1 MLGWRLGLALK
12 QVLSTRLIHLLWQ
25 IQLQICC
32 VSIRLPQSANQRFL
46 MSSVD
51 WASSITKMENG
62 LDLNPQE
69 AQDLMREVLE
79 DRADKETLKQFLLA
93 LKSKGETAEEV
104 GALVAQMYE
113 HCAPIKIEERSVDTV
128 GTGGDG
134 AHTINISTTAAI
146 IAAAAGSRVVKHG
159 NRAASSK
166 SGAGDLLEVLGV
178 AINLDGAKV
187 ASTVSELGI
196 GFCFAPVF
204 HPAMRFAAPARKE
217 LATATVFNV
226 LGPLANPA
234 RPKAAAIGVANERMH
249 LVMAQVLADRG
260 VEGFVFRGDDGLD
273 EITLATTTSV
283 LTIGGGEITSDRI
296 DAKDFGLANAPISAL
311 VGGDANE
318 NARITNAIFA
328 GEKGAPRDA
337 VLLNAAA
344 AIAAF
349 DGQVG
354 QSIHERIS
362 ASLLKATDAV
372 DSGAATN
379 LLTRWVTLSQEL
391 ANS

>member
-1 MLGWRLGLALK
+1 M
-12 QVLSTRLIHLLWQ
+12 
-25 IQLQICC
+25 
-32 VSIRLPQSANQRFL
+32 SAI
-46 MSSVD
+46 D
-51 WASSITKMENG
+51 WDSSISKMESG
-62 LDLNPQE
+62 LDLLPNE

-79 DRADKETLKQFLLA
+79 DRSDKEVLKRFLIA
-93 LKSKGETAEEV
+93 LKNKGETPEEV
-104 GALVAQMYE
+104 GALVEQMYL
-113 HCAPIKIEERSVDTV
+113 HCAPINIAERAVDTV

-166 SGAGDLLEVLGV
+166 SGAADLLEALGV
-178 AINLDGAKV
+178 AINLDGIKV
-187 ASTVSELGI
+187 AKTVSALGI
-196 GFCFAPVF
+196 GFCFAPIF

-217 LATATVFNV
+217 LATATVFNI

-234 RPKAAAIGVANERMH
+234 RPKAAAIGVANDRMH

-273 EITLATTTSV
+273 EITLATSTSV
-283 LTIGGGEITSDRI
+283 LTIGNGEISSDRI
-296 DAKDFGLANAPISAL
+296 DASDFSLTNAPISAL
-311 VGGDANE
+311 VGGDAAE
-318 NARITNAIFA
+318 NARITLAIFA

-349 DGQVG
+349 DGDMS
-354 QSIHERIS
+354 QSVHERIS
-362 ASLLKATDAV
+362 KSLIKASQAV
-372 DSGAATN
+372 DSGAAQE
-379 LLTRWVTLSQEL
+379 LLNRWIALSQEL
-391 ANS
+391 SAN

>member
-1 MLGWRLGLALK
+1 MESG
-12 QVLSTRLIHLLWQ
+12 QDLL
-25 IQLQICC
+25 
-32 VSIRLPQSANQRFL
+32 P
-46 MSSVD
+46 
-51 WASSITKMENG
+51 K
-62 LDLNPQE
+62 E

-79 DRADKETLKQFLLA
+79 DRAEKEVLKQFLLA
-93 LKSKGETAEEV
+93 LKNKGETAEEV
-104 GALVAQMYE
+104 AALVAQMYN
-113 HCAPIKIEERSVDTV
+113 HCAPIVIGERAVDTV

-166 SGAGDLLEVLGV
+166 SGAGDLLEALGV
-178 AINLDGAKV
+178 AINLDGERVAKTV
-187 ASTVSELGI
+187 ADLGI
-196 GFCFAPVF
+196 GFCFAPIF

-217 LATATVFNV
+217 LATSTVFNI

-283 LTIGGGEITSDRI
+283 LTIGGGEISSDRI

-318 NARITNAIFA
+318 NAAITKAIFA

-337 VLLNAAA
+337 GLLNAAA

-349 DGQVG
+349 DGDSTK
-354 QSIHERIS
+354 SIQERIS
-362 ASLLKATDAV
+362 VTLIKASAAV

-379 LLTRWVTLSQEL
+379 ILAKWVKLSQEL
-391 ANS
+391 SKD